1 MFKEKYFET
10 CHKPNPG
17 EEITFA
23 HFHLKPY
30 VYVSGNGSVTRGIEA
45 NMARTFAAKYGLSI
59 KWFDAKFSWGNFDQT
74 TQRSFI
80 HKKSSSIFLFVV
92 SFL

>member
-23 HFHLKPY
+23 YFHLKPY

-45 NMARTFAAKYGLSI
+45 NMARTFAAKYGLSM
-59 KWFDAKFSWGNFDQT
+59 KWFDAKFSWGNFDKS
-74 TQRSFI
+74 TQRSSL
-80 HKKSSSIFLFVV
+80 KSQVQYYRV
-92 SFL
+92 SEPY